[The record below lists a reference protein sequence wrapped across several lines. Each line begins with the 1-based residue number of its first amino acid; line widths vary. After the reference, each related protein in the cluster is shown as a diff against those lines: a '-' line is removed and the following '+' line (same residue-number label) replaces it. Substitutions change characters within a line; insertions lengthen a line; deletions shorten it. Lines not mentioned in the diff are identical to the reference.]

1 MSVLNIGV
9 IFTYGISL
17 KSWKKSGILNREIKI
32 YRKLSEKS
40 FKYTL
45 ITFGND
51 EDFYIKSKY
60 KKLFKN
66 IEVFPLYT
74 KFYNFH
80 NKYLNFLLSAF
91 IPIFLR
97 SDFKKFDIIKCNH
110 LWGSWIGVAN
120 FLFNRVKFIIRCGY
134 EINKNLEIEKNFFF
148 KKFFLRF
155 YSKFAYKFC
164 HKIIV
169 TTKEIKKYIIIKFSL
184 EPQKIK
190 IIPNYIDT
198 DIFKKNFNKKI
209 EKTFIFVGRFS
220 KEKNIE
226 LITELLKNTDYKI
239 HFVGIGQEQDKI
251 RKLLNRYKIPFKFL
265 GVIENEKLPQL
276 LNKYKFFILTS
287 KYEGHPKSL
296 LESMACG
303 CIPICAKSTGINEIL
318 INYKNGFF
326 IPENKAQFKEFLMT
340 IEKKKRLLENISIN
354 ARKTVCDKFALNKI
368 LKKEYLF
375 FLDYEKKK

>member
-1 MSVLNIGV
+1 MQRRHLLQLV
-9 IFTYGISL
+9 I
-17 KSWKKSGILNREIKI
+17 E
-32 YRKLSEKS
+32 
-40 FKYTL
+40 
-45 ITFGND
+45 
-51 EDFYIKSKY
+51 
-60 KKLFKN
+60 
-66 IEVFPLYT
+66 
-74 KFYNFH
+74 
-80 NKYLNFLLSAF
+80 FL
-91 IPIFLR
+91 
-97 SDFKKFDIIKCNH
+97 
-110 LWGSWIGVAN
+110 
-120 FLFNRVKFIIRCGY
+120 
-134 EINKNLEIEKNFFF
+134 
-148 KKFFLRF
+148 
-155 YSKFAYKFC
+155 
-164 HKIIV
+164 
-169 TTKEIKKYIIIKFSL
+169 
-184 EPQKIK
+184 
-190 IIPNYIDT
+190 
-198 DIFKKNFNKKI
+198 
-209 EKTFIFVGRFS
+209 
-220 KEKNIE
+220 
-226 LITELLKNTDYKI
+226 
-239 HFVGIGQEQDKI
+239 VGIGQEQDKI